1 MDPDIFVIVMLI
13 GLIQTLVTFGGTGVK
28 LFLKS
33 RDVLIK
39 VDLGR

>member
-13 GLIQTLVTFGGTGVK
+13 GLIQALVTFGETGVK